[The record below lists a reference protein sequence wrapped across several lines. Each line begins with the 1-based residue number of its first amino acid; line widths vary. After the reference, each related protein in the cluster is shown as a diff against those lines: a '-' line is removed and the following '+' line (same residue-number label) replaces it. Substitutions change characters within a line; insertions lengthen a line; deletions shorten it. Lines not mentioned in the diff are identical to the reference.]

1 MLMGHSIEGRFPF
14 LDYRVAELA
23 ARLPDRLR
31 LRGLEEKHVLR
42 RAMAPLLPPEVY
54 SRTKR
59 PYRAPIGQAFV
70 GPDAPEYVRDL
81 LSPAR
86 LAEAGVLDP
95 EAVRRVVA
103 KLEAQGAARAGETDE
118 MALVG
123 AVSTM
128 LLHEQLVARPSL
140 APEAVPTRVVVG
152 DRVERV
158 DGLAAAGAAS

>member
-23 ARLPDRLR
+23 ARLPDRMR

-54 SRTKR
+54 SRTKQ
-59 PYRAPIGQAFV
+59 PYRAPIGQVFV
-70 GPDAPEYVRDL
+70 GPDAPEYVREL
-81 LSPAR
+81 LDRDR
-86 LAEAGVLDP
+86 LERGGRLLD
-95 EAVRRVVA
+95 RTRCGRVVA
-103 KLEAQGAARAGETDE
+103 KFEAAGSARAGETDE

-128 LLHEQLVARPSL
+128 LLHEQLVAHPSL
-140 APEAVPTRVVVG
+140 AADAEPTRVVVG
-152 DRVERV
+152 ATVELDNEPV
-158 DGLAAAGAAS
+158 VAAL